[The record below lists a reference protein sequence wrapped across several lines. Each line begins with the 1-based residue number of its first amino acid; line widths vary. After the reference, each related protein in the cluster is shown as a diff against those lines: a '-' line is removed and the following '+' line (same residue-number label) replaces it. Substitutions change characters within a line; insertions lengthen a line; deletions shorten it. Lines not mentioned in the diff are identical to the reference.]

1 MGDLNS
7 RTGTPVYHTE
17 FRYLDNP
24 DSIMNSNGIKLIN
37 WLKGKN
43 DIFIVNGFITDG
55 NKMESNFTFFPG
67 NLRSQNDLVISNS
80 LDLLES
86 FTIVNKL
93 IYSDHT
99 PTCTSISVNPVCS
112 LNLLY
117 ECSVGLSNYNHYDI
131 NKRRTCPLIFS
142 KIDSA
147 ATLPKLEEQSRLI
160 SDHINNNVLGNDQLD
175 AL

>member
-1 MGDLNS
+1 MAIFKNVLCDLNIELVYDGFQDCVICRIRNTDIIIIALYIHPSNSAYFTDEYFSNLELIYSKFRLYKLLIMGDLNS

-55 NKMESNFTFFPG
+55 KKMESNFTFFRG

-80 LDLLES
+80 L
-86 FTIVNKL
+86 
-93 IYSDHT
+93 
-99 PTCTSISVNPVCS
+99 
-112 LNLLY
+112 NLL
-117 ECSVGLSNYNHYDI
+117 
-131 NKRRTCPLIFS
+131 
-142 KIDSA
+142 
-147 ATLPKLEEQSRLI
+147 
-160 SDHINNNVLGNDQLD
+160 
-175 AL
+175 

>member
-1 MGDLNS
+1 M
-7 RTGTPVYHTE
+7 
-17 FRYLDNP
+17 
-24 DSIMNSNGIKLIN
+24 
-37 WLKGKN
+37 
-43 DIFIVNGFITDG
+43 
-55 NKMESNFTFFPG
+55 
-67 NLRSQNDLVISNS
+67 
-80 LDLLES
+80 
-86 FTIVNKL
+86 NKL

-142 KIDSA
+142 KIDWA

-160 SDHINNNVLGNDQLD
+160 SDHIDNNVLDNDQLD
-175 AL
+175 ALLASTIYGTCKKHYRKQSIDFSTPINASQYNSRHLKAIAEMNFFTYKFHVENGDPTDICNKYMDD